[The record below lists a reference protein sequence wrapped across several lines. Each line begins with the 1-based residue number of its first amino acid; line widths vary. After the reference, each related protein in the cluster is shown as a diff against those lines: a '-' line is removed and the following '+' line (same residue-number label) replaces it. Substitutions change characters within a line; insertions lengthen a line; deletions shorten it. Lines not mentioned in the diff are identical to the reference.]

1 MEQRGGAE
9 DADGGARDERAGPAG
24 FGPIESYWSPRREL
38 VGTYDAKWVEEQR
51 PFLPKDWDPRSTLC
65 SPVDQRPRQH
75 LRGGELVSVVNMTP
89 DGVLQVTL
97 PKIYLAFTTYF
108 GQRTEE
114 HRAKLVT
121 VILLT
126 DERKLSMVWQT
137 SLPVPLRHMDYLDR
151 TLIKQKPYLT

>member
-1 MEQRGGAE
+1 MLLQLPEVLHDKAQFHAE
-9 DADGGARDERAGPAG
+9 SGD
-24 FGPIESYWSPRREL
+24 
-38 VGTYDAKWVEEQR
+38 
-51 PFLPKDWDPRSTLC
+51 
-65 SPVDQRPRQH
+65 